1 MNIDPVFFMAFIADA
16 AAIPTA
22 DLDQIAVETLDALRQ
37 PEASEMML
45 LIDRGDIIEGV
56 TVAQAAEQN
65 PLWWTDPQ
73 YHSCIVDA
81 MIGGLASK
89 LVEQRHGRDFAMSVG
104 DGERELMFTLL
115 TPHRDSMM
123 AALRRRYSN

>member
-1 MNIDPVFFMAFIADA
+1 MDPLFFMAFMADA
-16 AAIPTA
+16 IAVPTD

-37 PEASEMML
+37 PEAGEMLL
-45 LIDRGDIIEGV
+45 LIDRGETLEYV
-56 TVAQAAEQN
+56 TVNQAAARN
-65 PLWWTDPQ
+65 PQWWTDPE
-73 YHSCIVDA
+73 YHSYIVDA

-89 LVEQRHGRDFAMSVG
+89 LVEQRHGIELAMSLDQDAMHV
-104 DGERELMFTLL
+104 LFALL